1 MTDPLISGND
11 YDLHRLLST
20 VDDVTPI
27 SSFISNSGSSPINP
41 LSSTFCHPHDRI
53 IHQVSGSDGLCVDTV
68 YPKMTPESKWI
79 TTKFTLPEDWFVEKK
94 YRKSGGAFDK
104 YYHDPESGRKF
115 RSLKDVERYLT
126 EGIVPTSSKRLK
138 YHKKHLQKYS
148 NLKEIIYGGKMQLLE
163 EDKDNQYQLINV
175 TPSSCLST
183 SPFTLPDG
191 WIVEKVPRKTGDR
204 RDRYFYEPGTG
215 HKFRSL
221 LSVQKHLAE
230 LEENSPL
237 SVVLEGLRENNL
249 PLSKAFRSANPIK
262 NYGSCDSRKKSISK
276 KEQDSAF
283 SNAAPNK
290 INWVIPC
297 TAGETWNAFVG
308 DKLVPEFMKQQW
320 GKRFMLAIN
329 NTEHNRNESAAAFAI
344 S

>member
-1 MTDPLISGND
+1 MTDLLISGND
-11 YDLHRLLST
+11 YDLHRPLST

-27 SSFISNSGSSPINP
+27 SSFISHSGSSPINP
-41 LSSTFCHPHDRI
+41 FSSTFSHPHGRI
-53 IHQVSGSDGLCVDTV
+53 IHQVSGSDGLCIDT
-68 YPKMTPESKWI
+68 MTPESKWI

-138 YHKKHLQKYS
+138 YHKK
-148 NLKEIIYGGKMQLLE
+148 MQHLE
-163 EDKDNQYQLINV
+163 ENKNNQYQLINV

-204 RDRYFYEPGTG
+204 SDRYFYEPGTG

-262 NYGSCDSRKKSISK
+262 
-276 KEQDSAF
+276 
-283 SNAAPNK
+283 
-290 INWVIPC
+290 V
-297 TAGETWNAFVG
+297 
-308 DKLVPEFMKQQW
+308 
-320 GKRFMLAIN
+320 
-329 NTEHNRNESAAAFAI
+329 
-344 S
+344 